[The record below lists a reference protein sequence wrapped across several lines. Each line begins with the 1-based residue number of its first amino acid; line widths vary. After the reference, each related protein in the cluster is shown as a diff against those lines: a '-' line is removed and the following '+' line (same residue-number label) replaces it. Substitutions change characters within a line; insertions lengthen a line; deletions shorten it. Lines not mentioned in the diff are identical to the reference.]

1 MDETV
6 QKVSDKQSLFI
17 SSIGIILIKSEE
29 PCKNVAAIQVPI
41 LAKIYDSI
49 LKNIH
54 YKSTAAVPLTR
65 GALNKHKINEKH
77 VKLLV
82 SRLSVMLTSL
92 PSDKWSAPCS
102 KTNAGVTVSL
112 WI

>member
-17 SSIGIILIKSEE
+17 SSTGINLIKSEE

-41 LAKIYDSI
+41 LAKIHVSI

-92 PSDKWSAPCS
+92 PSDTWSAPCS
-102 KTNAGVTVSL
+102 STIGGVTVS
-112 WI
+112 